1 MLYINILRKEVIN
14 IKIKTLIT
22 SAIAVS
28 WTTFISLTIGVV
40 NDELKT
46 LLLLILIDLI
56 CGLITAAVF
65 KKSPKTDSGGL
76 SSNEMRKGVFK
87 KVGILIIVVVA
98 HQIDLLLHIEYIM
111 YAVEIS
117 LIIEEILSIVEN
129 IGLMGIPIPTVI
141 ASAID
146 LLNKKVNEVMKGE

>member
-28 WTTFISLTIGVV
+28 WTSFISLTVGVV

-98 HQIDLLLHIEYIM
+98 HQIDLLLHIDYIM
-111 YAVEIS
+111 YAVKIS

-129 IGLMGIPIPTVI
+129 IGLMGIPIPSVI

-146 LLNKKVNEVMKGE
+146 LLNKKLNEVMKGE

>member
-22 SAIAVS
+22 LAIGFS
-28 WTTFISLTIGVV
+28 WTSFISLTVGVV

-117 LIIEEILSIVEN
+117 LCIEEILSIVEN
-129 IGLMGIPIPTVI
+129 IGLMGIPIPSVI
-141 ASAID
+141 ATAID

>member
-22 SAIAVS
+22 SVIGFS
-28 WTTFISLTIGVV
+28 WTTFISLTVGVV
-40 NDELKT
+40 NDDLKT

-129 IGLMGIPIPTVI
+129 IGLMGIPIPSVI
-141 ASAID
+141 SNAIE

>member
-22 SAIAVS
+22 SVIGFSCA
-28 WTTFISLTIGVV
+28 TFISLTVGVV

-129 IGLMGIPIPTVI
+129 IGLMGIPIPSVI
-141 ASAID
+141 SAAID

>member
-28 WTTFISLTIGVV
+28 WTTFISLIVGVV

-129 IGLMGIPIPTVI
+129 IGLMGIPIPSVI

-146 LLNKKVNEVMKGE
+146 LLNKKLNEVMKGE

>member
-22 SAIAVS
+22 SAIGFS
-28 WTTFISLTIGVV
+28 WTTFISLTVGVV

-111 YAVEIS
+111 YAVEI
-117 LIIEEILSIVEN
+117 LSIVEN
-129 IGLMGIPIPTVI
+129 IGLMGIPIPSVI
-141 ASAID
+141 ATAID